1 MTQNNFTIVTKISDG
16 PSAVVYK
23 AIQNKLGRPVL
34 LKSMH
39 AHLLQDADSLERFQ
53 REAKACA
60 LLHSDHIVQVYD
72 VVEYEGSPAIV
83 MEFVDGQSL
92 AQVLAEKRT
101 LPEEFVVLIARD
113 VLAALSYAH
122 GRGVVHRDIKPSNI
136 LVAENGTIK
145 LTDFGIAS
153 VATASSLT
161 MEGNL
166 MGTPAYMSPEQM
178 RGKGADQRSDLFS
191 LGVTLA
197 ELVTGEKLF
206 DGASFAECFNKIT
219 SFDGRL
225 PDGVAA
231 NVSARFKEFLERLIA
246 ADIDER
252 FATSSDAVE
261 FLEGGREPRGATLLS
276 RSSFGKKKR
285 GVLAGAVV
293 VILVFFAA
301 FYFTRKPSP
310 DLAKDAFPASR
321 DLAPDSSQSIVE
333 TNGERQPDGH
343 GEKNINAKR
352 HIVSTL
358 ELSKGSSP
366 IAKLESKTAAIP
378 PSSSADD
385 SGFVSISCL
394 PWGKVFIDDRY
405 IETTPIAGLI
415 KVKPG
420 KRTVT
425 FTNPDFVP
433 ITRQVEVRSHIQI
446 SVEANFL
453 ETAGFVVVNAVPWA
467 DVYID
472 DQFRDTTPLSHPLVV
487 SSGTRKL
494 SLRNPGYDELTQS
507 IAVSSKDT
515 LRLEFAL
522 KQASRH

>member
-34 LKSMH
+34 LKSLQ
-39 AHLLQDADSLERFQ
+39 AHLLQDADSSERFQ
-53 REAKACA
+53 REARACA

-83 MEFVDGQSL
+83 MEFVEGQSL
-92 AQVLAEKRT
+92 AQVLAEKHS
-101 LPEEFVVLIARD
+101 LPEEFALRVAHD

-136 LVAENGTIK
+136 LIAENGTIK

-153 VATASSLT
+153 VATAASLT

-197 ELVTGEKLF
+197 ELISGRKMF
-206 DGASFAECFNKIT
+206 DGASFAECFNKVT
-219 SFDGRL
+219 LFDGKL
-225 PDGVAA
+225 PAGVTAA
-231 NVSARFKEFLERLIA
+231 VSIRFKEFLDRLIA
-246 ADIDER
+246 PAMEQR
-252 FATSSDAVE
+252 FATASDALE
-261 FLEGGREPRGATLLS
+261 FLQGGHEPRGATLLK
-276 RSSFGKKKR
+276 SSIPGKKKLS
-285 GVLAGAVV
+285 VLASAFVA
-293 VILVFFAA
+293 ILIVFAS
-301 FYFTRKPSP
+301 FYFIRKPSP
-310 DLAKDAFPASR
+310 DPAKDAFPASR
-321 DLAPDSSQSIVE
+321 DHAADSSQSIIE
-333 TNGERQPDGH
+333 PLGERQQEGH
-343 GEKNINAKR
+343 EGKSIEA
-352 HIVSTL
+352 
-358 ELSKGSSP
+358 GSRLISNREQP
-366 IAKLESKTAAIP
+366 KESASSASLDSKTAAIP
-378 PSSSADD
+378 SVDSAVD
-385 SGFVSISCL
+385 SGSVAISCL

-405 IETTPIAGLI
+405 IETTPIAGMI
-415 KVKPG
+415 KVKAG
-420 KRTVT
+420 RRTVM

-433 ITRQVEVRSHIQI
+433 ITRQIEVKPRTQI
-446 SVEANFL
+446 SVVANFL

-494 SLRNPGYDELTQS
+494 SLRNPGYDELTQN
-507 IAVSSKDT
+507 IAVASKDT

-522 KQASRH
+522 KQATRH